1 MAETRESGLL
11 GELMQLKNELTE
23 LRFSLKEKQEMVGIM
38 RELPT
43 GAQSTSTRNELK
55 SALKIFTKA
64 FEKHLQPHLSKQNV
78 YAPAF
83 WRASMEHLRMLASA
97 DMSGSEDVAFDTS
110 ERFDASIVLTYDP
123 PENREDNPFG
133 FEFVMEFQS
142 NTEFHDAW
150 TALLTA
156 VAQHTQVLLMLYDP
170 SNVDDWAFAR
180 HFSIRRRELEREV
193 LDISGQ
199 IVALKEKIVRA
210 TGKIVHA
217 RPVELRQASMAR
229 MRACLRRL

>member
-1 MAETRESGLL
+1 MAETVMFA
-11 GELMQLKNELTE
+11 ELMQLKNELTE
-23 LRFSLKEKQEMVGIM
+23 LRFSLKEKQEIVGIM
-38 RELPT
+38 RGLPSRV
-43 GAQSTSTRNELK
+43 QEHETRYKLK

-64 FEKHLQPHLSKQNV
+64 FEKHLQPHLSEQKV
-78 YAPAF
+78 YLPAM
-83 WRASMEHLRMLASA
+83 WRASMQHLRMLAGA
-97 DMSGSEDVAFDTS
+97 DMSGSEGVAFDTS
-110 ERFDASIVLTYDP
+110 EKFDASIVLTYNP
-123 PENREDNPFG
+123 PDNREDNPFG
-133 FEFVMEFQS
+133 FEFAMEFHA

-170 SNVDDWAFAR
+170 SNVDDFAFAR
-180 HFSIRRRELEREV
+180 HFDIRRDELDREV

-210 TGKIVHA
+210 TGKIVHLPPTEFSKA
-217 RPVELRQASMAR
+217 TMAS